1 MSNTA
6 NPCHEALAVWANH
19 ANLGQGPLAV
29 ALSGG
34 ADSTALALAAQD
46 RWPGD
51 VVALHIHH
59 GLQAAADGFEAHVR
73 AQCQRWGM
81 VCHVQHIQAQ
91 HAPGQSP
98 EAVARDGRYR
108 ALAEMAQ
115 SVGAAHV
122 LLGHHAD
129 DQVETLMLAL
139 SRGAGLPGLSAMP
152 TNFERHGVR
161 FARPILSVDPQSL
174 RDWLA
179 GQGIAVVQDPSNDDT
194 HFTRNRIRQGLLQAW
209 RRDFPAY
216 ASTLARSAEHA
227 AQAQTL
233 LDELAQIDLQ
243 VVGWPPSI
251 AGLQALSAAR
261 QSNAL
266 RHWLRTEHGVAP
278 SQAQLEALLSQ
289 IGACTTRGHQ
299 IELKVGPGMVQRQRQ
314 HLQYTAP
321 L

>member
-1 MSNTA
+1 VSHTA
-6 NPCHEALAVWANH
+6 NPCKEALAVWANR
-19 ANLGQGPLAV
+19 ANVEQGPLAI

-34 ADSTALALAAQD
+34 ADSTALALAAQE
-46 RWPGD
+46 RWPGH
-51 VVALHIHH
+51 VVALHVHH
-59 GLQAAADGFEAHVR
+59 GLQAAADGFEVHVR
-73 AQCQRWGM
+73 QQCESWGM
-81 VCHVQHIQAQ
+81 TCHVQHIQAH
-91 HAPGQSP
+91 HASGQSP
-98 EAVARDGRYR
+98 EAVAREARYR

-115 SVGAAHV
+115 SLGVSHV

-152 TNFERHGVR
+152 INFERHGVR
-161 FARPILSVDPQSL
+161 FARPILSVDPQAL

-179 GQGIAVVQDPSNDDT
+179 GQGVAVVHDPSNDNT
-194 HFTRNRIRQGLLQAW
+194 AFTRNRIRHGLLQTW

-243 VVGWPPSI
+243 VVGVPPNI

-261 QSNAL
+261 QTNVI
-266 RHWLRTEHGVAP
+266 RHWLSREHGVAP
-278 SQAQLEALLSQ
+278 SQAQMAALLQQ

-299 IELKVGPGMVQRQRQ
+299 IELKVGPGMVQRLRQ

>member
-1 MSNTA
+1 
-6 NPCHEALAVWANH
+6 
-19 ANLGQGPLAV
+19 
-29 ALSGG
+29 
-34 ADSTALALAAQD
+34 
-46 RWPGD
+46 
-51 VVALHIHH
+51 
-59 GLQAAADGFEAHVR
+59 
-73 AQCQRWGM
+73 
-81 VCHVQHIQAQ
+81 
-91 HAPGQSP
+91 
-98 EAVARDGRYR
+98 
-108 ALAEMAQ
+108 MAQ
-115 SVGAAHV
+115 SVGASHV

-152 TNFERHGVR
+152 MNFERHGLH
-161 FARPILSVDPQSL
+161 FARPILSVDPQAL

-179 GQGIAVVQDPSNDDT
+179 GQGIAVVQDPTNDDT
-194 HFTRNRIRQGLLQAW
+194 HFTRNRIRHGLLQAW

-243 VVGWPPSI
+243 RVGVPPSI
-251 AGLQALSAAR
+251 AGLQVLSAAR
-261 QSNAL
+261 QSNSI

-289 IGACTTRGHQ
+289 IGACTTRGHR
-299 IELKVGPGMVQRQRQ
+299 IELKVGPGLVRRHRQ

>member
-1 MSNTA
+1 
-6 NPCHEALAVWANH
+6 VI
-19 ANLGQGPLAV
+19 
-29 ALSGG
+29 
-34 ADSTALALAAQD
+34 
-46 RWPGD
+46 
-51 VVALHIHH
+51 ALHVHH
-59 GLQAAADGFEAHVR
+59 GLQDAADGFEAHVR
-73 AQCQRWGM
+73 AQCQRWGLA
-81 VCHVQHIQAQ
+81 CHVQHIHAQ

-98 EAVARDGRYR
+98 EAAAREGRYR

-115 SVGAAHV
+115 SLGASHV

-152 TNFERHGVR
+152 TEFERHGVR
-161 FARPILSVDPQSL
+161 FARPILSVDPQAL

-179 GQGIAVVQDPSNDDT
+179 GQGVAVVQDPSNDNTD
-194 HFTRNRIRQGLLQAW
+194 FTRNRIRHGLLQAW

-243 VVGWPPSI
+243 TVGVPPSI

-261 QSNAL
+261 QTNAL

-278 SQAQLEALLSQ
+278 SQAQMAALLLQ
-289 IGACTTRGHQ
+289 IRACTTRGHQ
-299 IELKVGPGMVQRQRQ
+299 IELKVGAGMVQRQRQ

>member
-6 NPCHEALAVWANH
+6 NPCHEALAVWADR

-34 ADSTALALAAQD
+34 ADSTALALAARD
-46 RWPGD
+46 RWPGH
-51 VVALHIHH
+51 VVALHVHH

-81 VCHVQHIQAQ
+81 ACHVQHIQAQ
-91 HAPGQSP
+91 HALGQSP
-98 EAVARDGRYR
+98 EAAAREGRYR
-108 ALAEMAQ
+108 ALADMAQ
-115 SVGAAHV
+115 SVGGAHV

-161 FARPILSVDPQSL
+161 FARPILTVDPQAL

-179 GQGIAVVQDPSNDDT
+179 GQGIDVVQDPSNENTD
-194 HFTRNRIRQGLLQAW
+194 FTRNRIRHGLLQSW

-233 LDELAQIDLQ
+233 LDDLALIDLQ
-243 VVGWPPSI
+243 RVGVPPSI
-251 AGLQALSAAR
+251 ADLQALSAAR
-261 QSNAL
+261 QSNVI

-299 IELKVGPGMVQRQRQ
+299 IELKVGPGLVRRHRQ

>member
-1 MSNTA
+1 MNAA
-6 NPCHEALAVWANH
+6 NPCKEALAVWANG
-19 ANLGQGPLAV
+19 ANVERPALAV

-34 ADSTALALAAQD
+34 ADSSALALAAQE
-46 RWPGD
+46 RWPGH
-51 VVALHIHH
+51 VVALHVHH

-81 VCHVQHIQAQ
+81 DCHVQHIQAQ

-98 EAVARDGRYR
+98 EAAAREGRYR

-115 SVGAAHV
+115 SVGASHV

-152 TNFERHGVR
+152 TEFERHGVR
-161 FARPILSVDPQSL
+161 FARPILSVDPQVL
-174 RDWLA
+174 REWLA
-179 GQGIAVVQDPSNDDT
+179 GQGVDVVQDPSNDNTD
-194 HFTRNRIRQGLLQAW
+194 FTRNRIRHGLLQAW

-233 LDELAQIDLQ
+233 LDDLALIDLQ
-243 VVGWPPSI
+243 RVGVPPSI
-251 AGLQALSAAR
+251 AGLQALSVAR
-261 QSNAL
+261 QTNVL
-266 RHWLRTEHGVAP
+266 RHWLRSEHGVAP
-278 SQAQLEALLSQ
+278 SQAQMVALLSQ
-289 IGACTTRGHQ
+289 IRACTTRAHQ
-299 IELKVGPGMVQRQRQ
+299 IELKVGAGRVERQRQ

>member
-1 MSNTA
+1 MSHTA
-6 NPCHEALAVWANH
+6 NPCKEALAAWANRAH
-19 ANLGQGPLAV
+19 VEQGPVAV

-34 ADSTALALAAQD
+34 ADSTALALAAQE
-46 RWPGD
+46 RWPGR
-51 VVALHIHH
+51 VVALHVHH

-73 AQCQRWGM
+73 QQCQSWGM
-81 VCHVQHIQAQ
+81 TCLVQHIQAQ
-91 HAPGQSP
+91 HGPGDSP
-98 EAVARDGRYR
+98 EAAAREGRYR

-115 SVGAAHV
+115 SLGVSHV

-161 FARPILSVDPQSL
+161 FARPILSLDPQVL
-174 RDWLA
+174 REWLA
-179 GQGIAVVQDPSNDDT
+179 GQGVAVVHDPSNDNT
-194 HFTRNRIRQGLLQAW
+194 AYTRNLIRHGLLHTW

-243 VVGWPPSI
+243 VVGAPPSI

-261 QSNAL
+261 QANVI
-266 RHWLRTEHGVAP
+266 RHWLSREHGVVP
-278 SQAQLEALLSQ
+278 SQAQMAALLQQ
-289 IGACTTRGHQ
+289 IEACTTRGHQ
-299 IELKVGPGMVQRQRQ
+299 IELKVAAGTVQRLRQ

>member
-1 MSNTA
+1 MNAAA
-6 NPCHEALAVWANH
+6 NPCKEALAVWANG
-19 ANLGQGPLAV
+19 ANVERPTLAV

-34 ADSTALALAAQD
+34 ADSSALALAAQE
-46 RWPGD
+46 RWPGR
-51 VVALHIHH
+51 VVALHVHH

-81 VCHVQHIQAQ
+81 ACHVQHIQAH

-98 EAVARDGRYR
+98 EAAAREGRYR

-115 SVGAAHV
+115 SVAASHV

-152 TNFERHGVR
+152 TNFERHGVL
-161 FARPILSVDPQSL
+161 FARPILSVDPQAL
-174 RDWLA
+174 REWLA
-179 GQGIAVVQDPSNDDT
+179 GQGIAVVQDPSNENTD
-194 HFTRNRIRQGLLQAW
+194 FTRNRIRHGLLQAW

-227 AQAQTL
+227 AQAQSL
-233 LDELAQIDLQ
+233 LDDLALIDLQ
-243 VVGWPPSI
+243 RVGVPPSI
-251 AGLQALSAAR
+251 AGLKALSVAR
-261 QSNAL
+261 QTNVL
-266 RHWLRTEHGVAP
+266 RHWLRSEHGVAP
-278 SQAQLEALLSQ
+278 SQAQMAALLSQ
-289 IGACTTRGHQ
+289 IRACTTRGHQ
-299 IELKVGPGMVQRQRQ
+299 IELKVGAGRVERQRQ